1 MDYLARLV
9 STGNSEWPDSW
20 RFPTADSVADM
31 YLDRRRFLALSGL
44 ALAGCGAGGGSSGDV
59 QAPPGGYSI
68 GRRFPSTVL
77 VPGKVRLPIS
87 LQANGESVRQ
97 GPARLTGKMV
107 DDQGN
112 VVMDSLVA
120 VRRGA
125 GLAIPFWAFEAE
137 VAAPGFYTLQVDD
150 GPADGLGVQINDPAQ
165 VAVPLVGQPLPP
177 FATPTVG
184 DGRGVDPICTRDPM
198 CPLHELTL
206 TEALATGKPVAYLIG
221 TPAYCQTGV
230 CGPVLDFLLAAR
242 DKVGDKIA
250 MVHADIYT
258 YSSIKTVSPAV
269 LAYQMDY
276 EPALFIADASGKV
289 VERLDAVW
297 DADELDTA
305 LQLVTN

>member
-1 MDYLARLV
+1 MHL
-9 STGNSEWPDSW
+9 G
-20 RFPTADSVADM
+20 
-31 YLDRRRFLALSGL
+31 RRKFLALTGL
-44 ALAGCGAGGGSSGDV
+44 ALAGCGSSGGSSSDV

-87 LQANGESVRQ
+87 LQAGGEAVLE
-97 GPARLTGKMV
+97 GPSTLTGKLV
-107 DDQGN
+107 DGQGK
-112 VVMDSLVA
+112 VVAESMTA

-125 GLAIPFWAFEAE
+125 GLAVPFWAFEAQ
-137 VAAPGFYTLQVDD
+137 VAEPGFYTLQVDD

-165 VAVPLVGQPLPP
+165 VAVPLTGQPLPP
-177 FATPTVG
+177 FDTPTVG
-184 DGRGVDPICTRDPM
+184 DGRGVNPICTRDPV

-230 CGPVLDFLLAAR
+230 CGPVLDFLLTAR
-242 DKVGDKIA
+242 DKFGDKIA

-258 YSSIKTVSPAV
+258 DNSIKTVSPAV

-276 EPALFIADASGKV
+276 EPALFIANASGII

-297 DADELDTA
+297 DADELDLA
-305 LQLVTN
+305 LKLVTN